1 MTLPKFAVTARV
13 ALSVM
18 LVGMIYIDTN
28 SFFLALSVSLLFG
41 YSEITSFVHQHIFRR
56 LPSEQDMA
64 DIRKATEDMKELKKH
79 MNWE

>member
-1 MTLPKFAVTARV
+1 MSLEKIAVVSRV
-13 ALSVM
+13 ALSVI
-18 LVGMIYIDTN
+18 LVCMIYVDTN
-28 SFFLALSVSLLFG
+28 SFSLALAVSLIFG
-41 YSEITSFVHQHIFRR
+41 FTEIHSYMQKHIFSR